1 MGMGNQLK
9 LPKLLDWDDLWLFG
23 YYGVW
28 LVYIDDYDW
37 RCTVYWYT
45 MNIQLDAA

>member
-9 LPKLLDWDDLWLFG
+9 LPKLLDWDGLWLFG
-23 YYGVW
+23 YCGVW
-28 LVYIDDYDW
+28 LVHIGDYDW
-37 RCTVYWYT
+37 RCTVYWCT